1 MARIVLFSPTPP
13 DLSAFGVRSL
23 QASLKAA
30 GHETRLVLF
39 PGSIGLSQE
48 DGSYVYR
55 YADTV
60 VDQALELAEGAD
72 VVGVSFFTNYFDRA
86 VQLTAAVR
94 ERLGVPV
101 VWGGVHAT
109 VRPEEALE
117 HADFV
122 CRGEGEA
129 ALDRLARE
137 LAKGGPADA
146 IPGVWTLRDG
156 VVIDNGLAP
165 LAPDLD
171 ALPFFDFSGQD
182 QYVMAPE
189 RGRIVPLDAE
199 ALRLALPRLP
209 HWDGRLV
216 TAYRTM
222 TDRGCPHGCAYCN
235 VPTVKALFSGGPIP
249 YFRNRSVPHVMA
261 ELREITARYPFIEGI
276 QLFDDTFF
284 SRRMDW
290 LAAFAASYKKD
301 IGLPFFCQASPTTLS
316 AEKLDLLIDAG
327 LCYVEMGIQTGSPRI
342 RKLFCRPE
350 SDARVLAGAN
360 LLHERRGKLL
370 TPDYHVIIDSPWES
384 EEDLLDT
391 VRLLA
396 QLPKPFGLA
405 IASLIYFPDT
415 ALYRLAL
422 AEGRIHDEE
431 TEIYRRPFYIPPR
444 RNYPSFLLYLLT
456 FQHIPRWVYRLLLS
470 PRVVAFF
477 ARHNPTRFYRLAY
490 AVGEGLRLA
499 AKGVAALAGGDFGR
513 ITGYFKRLVL
523 RDPVSAGRKG

>member
-1 MARIVLFSPTPP
+1 MPTLTLLSPTPP

-30 GHETRLVLF
+30 GHTVRLVLF
-39 PGSIGLSQE
+39 PGSIGLLQE
-48 DGSYVYR
+48 DGSFVYR
-55 YADTV
+55 YPQRV
-60 VDQALELAEGAD
+60 VDQALELAAGSD
-72 VVGVSFFTNYFDRA
+72 LVGVSFFTNYFDRA
-86 VQLTAAVR
+86 DQLSRAVR
-94 ERLGVPV
+94 ERLGLPV
-101 VWGGVHAT
+101 VWGGIHAT
-109 VRPEEALE
+109 IRPEEALD

-122 CRGEGEA
+122 CRGEGET
-129 ALDRLARE
+129 ALDELLGALAG
-137 LAKGGPADA
+137 GGPTDA
-146 IPGVWTLRDG
+146 IPGVWTRRDG
-156 VVIDNGLAP
+156 RIVDNGLRP
-165 LAPDLD
+165 LIADLD
-171 ALPFFDFSGQD
+171 ALPFFDFTGVD
-182 QYVMAPE
+182 QYVHTPE
-189 RGRIVPLDAE
+189 NDHIVPLSGDILA
-199 ALRLALPRLP
+199 RALPLVPYRR
-209 HWDGRLV
+209 GRLLRV
-216 TAYRTM
+216 YRTM
-222 TDRGCPHGCAYCN
+222 TDWGCPHGCAYCN

>member
-1 MARIVLFSPTPP
+1 MATLTLLSPTPP

-30 GHETRLVLF
+30 GHTVRLVLF
-39 PGSIGLSQE
+39 PGSIGLLQE
-48 DGSYVYR
+48 DGSFVYR
-55 YADTV
+55 YPQCV
-60 VDQALELAEGAD
+60 VDQALALAAGSD
-72 VVGVSFFTNYFDRA
+72 LVGVSFFTNYFDRA
-86 VQLTAAVR
+86 DQLTRAVR
-94 ERLGVPV
+94 ERLGIPV
-101 VWGGVHAT
+101 VWGGIHAT
-109 VRPEEALE
+109 IRPEEALD

-122 CRGEGEA
+122 CRGEGETALDELLA
-129 ALDRLARE
+129 ALAG
-137 LAKGGPADA
+137 GGPADA
-146 IPGVWTLRDG
+146 IPGVWTRRDG
-156 VVIDNGLAP
+156 RIVDNGLRP
-165 LAPDLD
+165 LIADLD
-171 ALPFFDFSGQD
+171 TLPFFDFTGVD
-182 QYVMAPE
+182 QYVHTPE
-189 RGRIVPLDAE
+189 NDRIVPLSADI
-199 ALRLALPRLP
+199 LARVLPRVP
-209 HWDGRLV
+209 YRRGRLLRV
-216 TAYRTM
+216 YRTM

-235 VPTVKALFSGGPIP
+235 VPTVKALFAGGSTP

-261 ELREITARYPFIEGI
+261 ELRAITARYPFIEGI

-327 LCYVEMGIQTGSPRI
+327 LCYVEMGIQTGSPKI
-342 RKLFCRPE
+342 RKLFGRPE

-360 LLHERRGKLL
+360 LLHARRGKLL

-415 ALYRLAL
+415 ALYRLAR

-456 FQHIPRWVYRLLLS
+456 FQHIPRGVYRLLLS

-477 ARHNPTRFYRLAY
+477 ARHNPTHFYRLAY
-490 AVGEGLRLA
+490 AAGEGLRLA

-523 RDPVSAGRKG
+523 RDPVAAGRKG

>member
-1 MARIVLFSPTPP
+1 MPTLTLLSPTPP

-30 GHETRLVLF
+30 GHTVRLVLF
-39 PGSIGLSQE
+39 PGSIGLLQE
-48 DGSYVYR
+48 DGSFVYR
-55 YADTV
+55 YPQRV
-60 VDQALELAEGAD
+60 VDQALELAAGSD
-72 VVGVSFFTNYFDRA
+72 LVGVSFFTNYFDRA
-86 VQLTAAVR
+86 DQLSRAVR
-94 ERLGVPV
+94 ERLGLPV
-101 VWGGVHAT
+101 VWGGIHAT
-109 VRPEEALE
+109 IRPEEALD

-122 CRGEGEA
+122 CRGEGET
-129 ALDRLARE
+129 ALDELLGALAG
-137 LAKGGPADA
+137 GGPTDA
-146 IPGVWTLRDG
+146 IPGVWTRRDG
-156 VVIDNGLAP
+156 RIVDNGLRP
-165 LAPDLD
+165 LIADLD
-171 ALPFFDFSGQD
+171 ALPFFDFTGVD
-182 QYVMAPE
+182 QYVHTPE
-189 RGRIVPLDAE
+189 NDHIVPLSGDILA
-199 ALRLALPRLP
+199 RALPLVPYRR
-209 HWDGRLV
+209 GRLLRV
-216 TAYRTM
+216 YRTM